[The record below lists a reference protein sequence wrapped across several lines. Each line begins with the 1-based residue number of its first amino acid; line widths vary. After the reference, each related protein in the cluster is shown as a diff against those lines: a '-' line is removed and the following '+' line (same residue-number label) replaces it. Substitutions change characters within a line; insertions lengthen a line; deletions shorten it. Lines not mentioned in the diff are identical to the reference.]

1 MFLCL
6 PFYAFLNNKLQ
17 TQNVY
22 GAGISRPLAVK
33 LASVIEYILIT
44 STK

>member
-1 MFLCL
+1 MSLCL
-6 PFYAFLNNKLQ
+6 PFYAFFNNKLQ

-22 GAGISRPLAVK
+22 GAGISWPLAVK
-33 LASVIEYILIT
+33 LASVIEYILMT